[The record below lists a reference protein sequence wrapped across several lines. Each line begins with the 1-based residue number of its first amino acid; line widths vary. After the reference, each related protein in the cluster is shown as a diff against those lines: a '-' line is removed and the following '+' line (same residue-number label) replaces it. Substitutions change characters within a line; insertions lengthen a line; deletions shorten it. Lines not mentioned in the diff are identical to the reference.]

1 MAPQRSHAAGERHHA
16 APASW
21 RAELCVITLLSFVLL
36 VSSILAAIAFR
47 PPRPDAIP
55 PPQPYHPS
63 GQRVQ
68 ETQTELTVSLAALY
82 REEIVNFTAQG
93 LGRECPVCGGV
104 GGHDA
109 HTCPVCGG
117 AGVVVQHIRTPF
129 GVMQQ
134 QAHCHRCGGRGV
146 TFRETCG
153 HCGGGRVVHVD
164 VPIALRLSPGLRDGD
179 AVRLV
184 GAGHHHPDAAA
195 GDLIVV
201 LREAAGGGDEDVV
214 RPGHWR
220 VASSDEAAA
229 GGLPSAATQPRS
241 DDLAA
246 VVGVP
251 LREAL
256 LGGWERQLEHPSGRT
271 VTVRGG
277 AGGEPT
283 APGAC
288 ITVPGGGMPRRA
300 PGAWRAVTLVA
311 SEGSSIMELQDAQAN
326 AARAQGGGGGGG
338 AARASLAEAVA
349 DAAEA
354 AIEAVAP
361 GALSPGGVLGALR
374 AGGGGAPFGDLHVL
388 VHVELPSEGLSA
400 AQAALVREVFP
411 APEGSEPP
419 SDGGGGGGSG
429 EWDGEGGDP
438 DL

>member
-1 MAPQRSHAAGERHHA
+1 MAPHHA
-16 APASW
+16 AAERHSALAAW
-21 RAELCVITLLSFVLL
+21 RAELCVVALLSFVLL

-47 PPRPDAIP
+47 PPRPDAVP
-55 PPQPYHPS
+55 PPHPYHPS

-93 LGRECPVCGGV
+93 LGRECSACGGA

-117 AGVVVQHIRTPF
+117 AGVVVQHVRTPF

-153 HCGGGRVVHVD
+153 HCGGNRVVHVD
-164 VPIALRLSPGLRDGD
+164 VPVALRLSPGLRDGD

-195 GDLIVV
+195 GDLVVV
-201 LREAAGGGDEDVV
+201 LREAAGGGNEDVV

-229 GGLPSAATQPRS
+229 GGLPPAATQPRS

-246 VVGVP
+246 VVGVS

-256 LGGWERQLEHPSGRT
+256 LGGWERQLEHPSGRS

-277 AGGEPT
+277 SGGEPT

-288 ITVPGGGMPRRA
+288 IRVPGGGMPRRA
-300 PGAWRAVTLVA
+300 PRAWGAVTLTA
-311 SEGSSIMELQDAQAN
+311 SEGHSIMELQDAQAN
-326 AARAQGGGGGGG
+326 AARARDSGSGEV
-338 AARASLAEAVA
+338 RASLTEIVA

-354 AIEAVAP
+354 AIEALAP
-361 GALSPGGVLGALR
+361 GAMSPGGFLEPLGS
-374 AGGGGAPFGDLHVL
+374 GGGEPPYGDLHVL

-400 AQAALVREVFP
+400 EQAALVRQAFP
-411 APEGSEPP
+411 APPSTSESSEPHRDRAEER
-419 SDGGGGGGSG
+419 DG
-429 EWDGEGGDP
+429 DGEGA